1 MPTVAIYVRKSIRDT
16 NANVCICAHQPA
28 SELHR
33 FRQGKI
39 FLDATNRTVSQSL
52 NLHGGS
58 RSTETQ
64 LALPRRWKWDSP
76 LSCMIRPDVDI
87 RLVDCATQHDS
98 PMESEAAAPP
108 KHTAVVADVPDTRK
122 YIV

>member
-1 MPTVAIYVRKSIRDT
+1 MPTVAAYARKSIRDT
-16 NANVCICAHQPA
+16 SANVCICAHQPA
-28 SELHR
+28 GELDR
-33 FRQGKI
+33 LRQAK
-39 FLDATNRTVSQSL
+39 LNPNAMNRRAGQG
-52 NLHGGS
+52 LHLHDGL
-58 RSTETQ
+58 RSTEAQ
-64 LALPRRWKWDSP
+64 VALPRRWKWDSP